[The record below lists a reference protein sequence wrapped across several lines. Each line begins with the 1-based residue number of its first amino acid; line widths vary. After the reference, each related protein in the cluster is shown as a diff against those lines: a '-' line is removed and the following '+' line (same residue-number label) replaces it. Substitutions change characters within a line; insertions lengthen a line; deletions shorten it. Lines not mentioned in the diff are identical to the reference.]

1 MGISEGE
8 AVICCAIRA
17 RTRSGPASIG
27 RCLAAIGIAL
37 VAGLVSAPG
46 QAADWLYRVRPGD
59 NLWELSQEY
68 LRPSIPW
75 ERVQTYNRIADP
87 DTIQPGSTLRFPVAW
102 LRIQPAKVRVVAVQ
116 GMVSGHDS
124 GGDDSFAVEADMVL
138 GIGVTL
144 TTDAGSNLTLQFAD
158 GSRLLIQ
165 SGTTLTL
172 DTVSAYGDTGMVD
185 AAMRLQRGRI
195 EGKVIEDRG
204 SATRFVID
212 TPTASTSVRGTRFRL
227 ASDDADRSLAEVLD
241 GAITVRDGDR
251 EVMLEAGF
259 GTVVVAGDAPMPPQ
273 PLLPA
278 PDLDGIPE
286 AFDRLPLSLS
296 WTPLV
301 DHAVTG
307 YRVQIAPSRRFER
320 LLYDEVADEPR
331 ATVIGLPEGE
341 LVLRVRGLDERGVE
355 GHDATHAFTVDAR
368 PAPPFRITPA
378 EGSTV
383 RQARPR
389 FAWTASEE
397 AVAYRFQLA
406 REDRFDEPILDL
418 DGIAGTVARPRRPLT
433 PGADYSWRV
442 AARDAS
448 GRWGPWSD
456 PQRFAFEPLPASP
469 AAIVPEVERGSLT
482 VRWRQA
488 DPEQVH
494 RYRIQISR
502 DPEFSD
508 LLVDRE
514 LEATEISIPRPPRGT
529 WYLRARAIAADGHA
543 GPFSPTQTVEVACRA
558 CKIALIVGGT
568 IIVIL
573 VAL

>member
-17 RTRSGPASIG
+17 RTRSGPTPLG
-27 RCLAAIGIAL
+27 RCLSAISIAL
-37 VAGLVSAPG
+37 VAGLLSAPG

-87 DTIQPGSTLRFPVAW
+87 DTLQPGSTLRFPVAW
-102 LRIQPAKVRVVAVQ
+102 LRIQPAKARVVAVE
-116 GMVSGHDS
+116 GTVSGHYS
-124 GGDDSFAVEADMVL
+124 GEADSFAVEADTEL

-158 GSRLLIQ
+158 GSRLLVQ
-165 SGTTLTL
+165 SDTTLTL
-172 DTVSAYGDTGMVD
+172 DTISAYGDTGMVD
-185 AAMRLQRGRI
+185 AAMRLRRGRV
-195 EGKVIEDRG
+195 EGKVIHDRG

-212 TPTASTSVRGTRFRL
+212 TPSASTSVRGTRFRL
-227 ASDDADRSLAEVLD
+227 ASDAATRSLAEVLD

-251 EVMLEAGF
+251 EVTIEAGF
-259 GTVVVAGDAPMPPQ
+259 GTVVVAGEAPISPL

-278 PDLDGIPE
+278 PDLDGIPT
-286 AFDRLPLSLS
+286 AFDRFPLSLS
-296 WTPLV
+296 WTPPADGV
-301 DHAVTG
+301 VTG

-320 LLYDEVADEPR
+320 LLYDEVVDEPR
-331 ATVIGLPEGE
+331 ATVTGLPDGE
-341 LVLRVRGLDERGVE
+341 LVLRVRALDPRGIE
-355 GHDATHAFTVDAR
+355 GHDAMRTFTVSAR
-368 PAPPFRITPA
+368 PEPPFRITPT

-397 AVAYRFQLA
+397 AVAYRLQLA
-406 REDRFDEPILDL
+406 REDRFDEPIFELE
-418 DGIAGTVARPRRPLT
+418 GTAGTVARPRRPLA
-433 PGADYSWRV
+433 PGAYSWRV
-442 AARDAS
+442 AARDAR
-448 GRWGPWSD
+448 GKWGPWSD
-456 PQRFAFEPLPASP
+456 PQQFTFEPEPASP
-469 AAIVPEVERGSLT
+469 AAIVPEVKRGSLT

-494 RYRIQISR
+494 RYRIQVAR

-514 LEATEISIPRPPRGT
+514 LEGTEISIPRPPRGT
-529 WYLRARAIAADGHA
+529 WYLRARAITTDGYA
-543 GPFSPTQTVEVACRA
+543 GPFSPTQTVEVGCRA
-558 CKIALIVGGT
+558 CKIAAIAGGT